1 MNFKELLLK
10 AINASIKG
18 GHAIMEVYASDFAVE
33 HKEDKSPLTLADKNC
48 NDVIEMYLK
57 DTEIPFLSEEGA
69 KISYVDRKDWEYSW
83 LVDPLDGTKEFV
95 KRNGEFTV
103 NIALIHNGTP
113 IMGVIYVPVKEEL
126 YFALEGLGA
135 YKMSRN
141 TIIDNLEDLITKSDK
156 LPINYNRDNYV
167 IVGSRSHM
175 SAETEVFFEE
185 MKKAHGQVEVIAVG
199 SSLKLC
205 MVAEGKA
212 DAYPRYA
219 PTMEWDTG
227 AGHAIAKYAGFS
239 VKQYNSS
246 EDVVYNKEDL
256 LNPWFLVQ

>member
-10 AINASIKG
+10 AINASIEG
-18 GHAIMEVYASDFAVE
+18 GDAIMQVYASDFSVE

-48 NDVIEMYLK
+48 NEVIERHLK
-57 DTEIPFLSEEGA
+57 DTEIPFLSEEGV
-69 KISYVDRKDWEYSW
+69 KIPFAERENWEYSW

-113 IMGVIYVPVKEEL
+113 VMGVIYVPIKEDL

-135 YKMSRN
+135 YKISRN
-141 TIIDNLEDLITKSDK
+141 SVIDNLDQLIATSNK
-156 LPINYNRDNYV
+156 LPINYNRNNYV

-175 SAETEVFFEE
+175 SVETEQFFDR
-185 MKKAHGQVEVIAVG
+185 KKKEHGNVEVMAVG

-219 PTMEWDTG
+219 PTMEWDIG
-227 AGHAIAKYAGFS
+227 AGHAIAKMAGFS
-239 VKQYNSS
+239 VTQYNT
-246 EDVVYNKEDL
+246 EKEVVYNKEEL
-256 LNPWFLVQ
+256 LNPWFLVS